1 MKILFMGTPDIS
13 AACLSR
19 LLADGFSVVGVATG
33 EDKPRGRG
41 NVMTPSPVK
50 RVAEENGIPVYQPK
64 TLRGGAFAEPLAA
77 LSPDVIVVVAY
88 GKILPPDVLT
98 FPKYGCINL
107 HVSLLPKY
115 RGAAPMQR
123 AIMAGETETGVTVM
137 QMDEGV
143 DTGDILA
150 VERFVISPED
160 TFGTIHD
167 RSATVG
173 ATLLSKTLRD
183 IEEGRAHRVKQ
194 PTEGASYAAK
204 IEKEE
209 CAVDFTAPAKQVADK
224 IRALSP
230 IPTAFCHHRGK
241 LLKLLFA
248 APTEGEGAPGEV
260 IATDGVGAGSVT
272 VACGQ
277 GAVKIYSLI
286 PEGKGKMS
294 AGDFVRG
301 RKIEKGEVLS

>member
-19 LLADGFSVVGVATG
+19 LLDDGFSVVGVATG

-64 TLRGGAFAEPLAA
+64 TLRGGAFAQPLAA

-88 GKILPPDVLT
+88 GKILPPDVLA

-150 VERFVISPED
+150 VERFAISPED

-173 ATLLSKTLRD
+173 AALLSKTLRD
-183 IEEGRAHRVKQ
+183 IEAGRAHRVKQ

>member
-19 LLADGFSVVGVATG
+19 LLDDGFSVVGVATG
-33 EDKPRGRG
+33 DDKPRGGG

-64 TLRGGAFAEPLAA
+64 TLRGGAFAGPLAA

-88 GKILPPDVLT
+88 GKILPPDVLA

-150 VERFVISPED
+150 VERFAISPED

-167 RSATVG
+167 RSAEVG
-173 ATLLSKTLRD
+173 AALLSKTLCD
-183 IEEGRAHRVKQ
+183 MEAGRAHRVKQ

-248 APTEGEGAPGEV
+248 APTEGTGAPGEV
-260 IATDGVGAGSVT
+260 IATDGVGAGRVT

>member
-1 MKILFMGTPDIS
+1 MNILFMGTPDIS

-88 GKILPPDVLT
+88 GKILPPDVLA

-150 VERFVISPED
+150 VERFAISPED

-173 ATLLSKTLRD
+173 AALLSKTLRD
-183 IEEGRAHRVKQ
+183 LEDGRAHRVKQ

-209 CAVDFTAPAKQVADK
+209 CAVDFTASAKQVADK
-224 IRALSP
+224 IRAFSP

>member
-13 AACLSR
+13 AVCLAR
-19 LLADGFSVVGVATG
+19 LLDDGFSVVGVATG

-41 NVMTPSPVK
+41 NVLTPSPVK
-50 RVAEENGIPVYQPK
+50 RVAEEHGIPVYQPK
-64 TLRGGAFAEPLAA
+64 TLRGGAFAAPLSDLA
-77 LSPDVIVVVAY
+77 PDIIVVVAY
-88 GKILPPDVLT
+88 GKILPPDILAY
-98 FPKYGCINL
+98 PKYGCVNL

-123 AIMAGETETGVTVM
+123 AVMAGETETGVTVM

-150 VERFVISPED
+150 VRRFPITPED

-167 RSATVG
+167 RSAEVG
-173 ATLLSKTLRD
+173 SALLAETLRD
-183 IEEGRAHRVKQ
+183 IEVGVAHRTKQ
-194 PTEGASYAAK
+194 PSEGASYAAK

-209 CAVDFTAPAKQVADK
+209 CVVDFSEAAETVANK
-224 IRALSP
+224 IRGLSP
-230 IPTAFCHHRGK
+230 IPTAVCHHRGK

-248 APTEGEGAPGEV
+248 TPTDGCGTPGEV

-272 VACGQ
+272 VACGS
-277 GAVKIYSLI
+277 GAVKILSLI

-301 RKIEKGEVLS
+301 RKFEKGEVLS